1 MNKANAKYKT
11 PTKERV
17 MDGKNRKKKQE
28 HASAK
33 IQLFYNT
40 LKDAEAKRLSK
51 ARASLMFEGR
61 MLLVPERPANPR
73 IYSDPERTKMELRF
87 RGALKVTGG
96 V

>member
-1 MNKANAKYKT
+1 MLNIKH
-11 PTKERV
+11 PLRRGLWMERT
-17 MDGKNRKKKQE
+17 GKKKKQE